1 MTDPTSAPVP
11 AAPATSGGT
20 SGLAIAGIIIDFFI
34 APLGLILSIVAKSQ
48 AKKAGLRS
56 TAATVGIVLGIIFT
70 VGDVIA
76 AISLIGVFA
85 SLANECANLGAGTH
99 QVGGTTYTCS

>member
-1 MTDPTSAPVP
+1 MTDPTAAPVP
-11 AAPATSGGT
+11 AAPATAGGT
-20 SGLAIAGIIIDFFI
+20 SGLAIAGIIIDFVI

-48 AKKAGLRS
+48 ARKAGLRS
-56 TAATVGIVLGIIFT
+56 TVATVGIVLGIVFT

-76 AISLIGVFA
+76 IISLVGVFA
-85 SLANECANLGAGTH
+85 SIASECAQLGQGVH